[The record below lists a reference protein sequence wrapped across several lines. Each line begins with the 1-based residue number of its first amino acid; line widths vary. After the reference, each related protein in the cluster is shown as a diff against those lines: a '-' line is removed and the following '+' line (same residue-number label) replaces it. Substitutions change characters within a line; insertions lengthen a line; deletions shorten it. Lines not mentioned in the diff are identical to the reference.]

1 MYINQGVTYMPDF
14 DSLWDDNMDV
24 DVANLDA
31 TTTISNKV
39 SNTINTS
46 KDINGEYIDG
56 DDWDNLSTEE
66 QDDRLISTI
75 EKTNK
80 DRYAKALNKLNTKKD
95 YLIDKLHA
103 AKDTNAPTTS
113 LVAQL
118 KQLKAEYSDLFNNK
132 ANDEHNTNL
141 TKARALGLLAPEGD
155 LDYSVN
161 PQTLKQILDSCIYK
175 YTSTKF

>member
-1 MYINQGVTYMPDF
+1 MADF
-14 DSLWDDNMDV
+14 DDLWDDNMDV

-31 TTTISNKV
+31 TTDISNKV
-39 SNTINTS
+39 SNAMS
-46 KDINGEYIDG
+46 SAGHKKSQQDINGEYIDG
-56 DDWDNLSTEE
+56 DDWDNLSREE
-66 QDDRLISTI
+66 QDERFISTI

-80 DRYAKALNKLNTKKD
+80 EKYAKALNKLNTKKD

-103 AKDTNAPTTS
+103 AKNTNAPTKS

-118 KQLKAEYSDLFNNK
+118 KQLKAEYADLFTHK
-132 ANDEHNTNL
+132 ASDEHQTDL

-161 PQTLKQILDSCIYK
+161 PQKLKQILDTGNYK
-175 YTSTKF
+175 YTATKF